1 MIHKGEMWNQISP
14 KFLGIFLIINSKRFL
29 RNVKNEGPK
38 TCLVCTISIAIILLR
53 NSLMQDDTDSLL
65 GEEIEP
71 FDHLELFT
79 SFNQTLMGVH
89 SSKHEV
95 GDLLFLC

>member
-1 MIHKGEMWNQISP
+1 MALSTNLYLKMFG
-14 KFLGIFLIINSKRFL
+14 
-29 RNVKNEGPK
+29 
-38 TCLVCTISIAIILLR
+38 LL
-53 NSLMQDDTDSLL
+53 LDLYSLL